1 MHSGPDYHGSSST
14 RRCFVPRTQY
24 LITRRSPSGA
34 GVHSLPPQP
43 HKSTYSNVFA
53 SEPDNRAHT
62 GLDAT
67 PGHDVVSAL
76 LFSTAGPDATRLS
89 GEYNVASRRCRRPMD
104 PERVLVEALAR
115 RDADDDIPR
124 LDVAEESG
132 ELHACQ
138 KRSDILEACR
148 RRDIPVLRSLAES
161 PGGFLADHLRRIA
174 WPILLGLPPPDAASG
189 GDAGHVQSENHTG
202 DWKELP
208 RHRDE
213 DQVQLDVNRSFIYY
227 PNDQSEAQLEQCKS
241 ELSSL
246 IIEVLRRYPYLCYF
260 QGYHDICQVF
270 MLVLEPF
277 WRARMV
283 ARLSVLRIRDF
294 MLPSLGPTT
303 SQLRLLPDILAK
315 ADPQLRRHVATI
327 EPFYALAGTLT
338 MYAHNIE
345 GYRDIARM
353 FDVFLA
359 REPVFSI
366 YVFAQIVM
374 GRRDEIFDID
384 DPDMLQVVLAKV
396 PRNMDLDALIA
407 KSVDLF
413 DRYPPDSLRSW
424 RRISS
429 ASVLKT
435 GRDVSICAKQTP
447 EDGHAYFRQ
456 QAQEIRWV
464 DMRHRLTM
472 AFWRYRRPSRAVGMA
487 IAVVA
492 MALYLQR
499 NPAGVHYIMSLFSR

>member
-1 MHSGPDYHGSSST
+1 
-14 RRCFVPRTQY
+14 
-24 LITRRSPSGA
+24 
-34 GVHSLPPQP
+34 
-43 HKSTYSNVFA
+43 
-53 SEPDNRAHT
+53 
-62 GLDAT
+62 
-67 PGHDVVSAL
+67 
-76 LFSTAGPDATRLS
+76 
-89 GEYNVASRRCRRPMD
+89 MD
-104 PERVLVEALAR
+104 PDGELVEALAR
-115 RDADDDIPR
+115 HDVGLDA
-124 LDVAEESG
+124 AEEG
-132 ELHACQ
+132 RELHACQ
-138 KRSDILEACR
+138 KRSDILDACR
-148 RRDIPVLRSLAES
+148 WRDIPGLRSLAES
-161 PGGFLADHLRRIA
+161 QGGLLVDDLRRTA

-189 GDAGHVQSENHTG
+189 GDTRHAKSENESENHAG

-227 PNDQSEAQLEQCKS
+227 PNDQSDAQLEQCKS

-246 IIEVLRRYPYLCYF
+246 IVEVLRRYPYLCYF

-270 MLVLEPF
+270 MLVLEPV
-277 WRARMV
+277 WRARVV

-303 SQLRLLPDILAK
+303 AQLQLLPDILAK

-327 EPFYALAGTLT
+327 QPFYALAGTLT

-345 GYRDIARM
+345 GYRDIARL
-353 FDVFLA
+353 FDVLLA

-374 GRRDEIFDID
+374 GRRDEILEID
-384 DPDMLQVVLAKV
+384 EPDMLQVVLAKV

-413 DRYPPDSLRSW
+413 DRHPPDSLRSW

-435 GRDVSICAKQTP
+435 ARDVGICAKQTP
-447 EDGHAYFRQ
+447 EECRAYFQQ
-456 QAQEIRWV
+456 QAQEIRWL
-464 DMRHRLTM
+464 DMRHRLKM
-472 AFWRYRRPSRAVGMA
+472 AFWRYRRPARAVGMA
-487 IAVVA
+487 VAVAA
-492 MALYLQR
+492 MALYLRR
-499 NPAGVHYIMSLFSR
+499 NPTAVHYIMSLFSR